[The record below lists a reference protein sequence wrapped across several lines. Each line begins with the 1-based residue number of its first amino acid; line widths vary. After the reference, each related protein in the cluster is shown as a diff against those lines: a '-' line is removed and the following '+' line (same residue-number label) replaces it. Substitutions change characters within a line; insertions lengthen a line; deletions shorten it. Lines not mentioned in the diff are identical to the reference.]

1 MDPRVSVNG
10 GVGRDA
16 EISVMGA
23 NTKFNDFTID
33 GVSFNDP
40 FGLND
45 NGFGTMKNPVSMD
58 FVDQISV
65 DITPFDVSRGNTTG
79 GSIAVVTKSGTNEF
93 HGSAFYQ
100 NRDEGN
106 VGDYLGQEFPEFED
120 EVMAF
125 TFAGPLIKYIFF
137 LFVGY

>member
-1 MDPRVSVNG
+1 
-10 GVGRDA
+10 
-16 EISVMGA
+16 
-23 NTKFNDFTID
+23 
-33 GVSFNDP
+33 
-40 FGLND
+40 
-45 NGFGTMKNPVSMD
+45 MD

-106 VGDYLGQEFPEFED
+106 VGDYLGRRISQSLK
-120 EVMAF
+120 M
-125 TFAGPLIKYIFF
+125 K
-137 LFVGY
+137 